1 MVVDDKRIN
10 IARIIT
16 RFERISRRSELKQDY
31 TSSIRAGKVVLDYL
45 ADLQKEIPEEETIW
59 DKDKL
64 TNLLDY
70 LESQLEQ
77 P

>member
-1 MVVDDKRIN
+1 MILDDKRYKIEKVIN
-10 IARIIT
+10 

-31 TSSIRAGKVVLDYL
+31 ASSIKAGKVALDYFV
-45 ADLQKEIPEEETIW
+45 DQKKETPEEETIW

-64 TNLLDY
+64 ISLLDY
-70 LESQLEQ
+70 LEKQLEQ